1 MGIIEFTCQAC
12 SWNWSGHM
20 GFCPKCGSNPM
31 KAPMSM
37 EQILNAP
44 YEAKDTVIK
53 DKVRPASTMAHL

>member
-12 SWNWSGHM
+12 SWNWKGHM
-20 GFCPKCGSNPM
+20 SFCPKCGSNPM

-44 YEAKDTVIK
+44 YRTERKQHVTVASAMAKK
-53 DKVRPASTMAHL
+53 